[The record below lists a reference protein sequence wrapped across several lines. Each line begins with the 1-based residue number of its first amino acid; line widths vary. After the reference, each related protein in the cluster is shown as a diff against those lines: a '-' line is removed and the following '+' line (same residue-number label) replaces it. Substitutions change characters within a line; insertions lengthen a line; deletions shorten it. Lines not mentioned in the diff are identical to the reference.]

1 MSLRNKLKDS
11 VYGLKGETPSKR
23 DGAKGTSTLHYNSS
37 ITDNPDI
44 LASTSELSLKGK
56 KPAYN
61 YMDNLP
67 EKGVNGSVR
76 SNATDLTGTNSQN
89 RG

>member
-1 MSLRNKLKDS
+1 MSLKAKLKDS
-11 VYGLKGETPSKR
+11 VYGLKGLTPETR
-23 DGAKGTSTLHYNSS
+23 DGAKNTSTLHFNSS

-44 LASTSELSLKGK
+44 LAGQSELSLKGE
-56 KPAYN
+56 KPSYN

-67 EKGVNGSVR
+67 EKAVDGSVR
-76 SNATDLTGTNSQN
+76 ANATDLTGPNTQN

>member
-1 MSLRNKLKDS
+1 MSLLTKVKESIL
-11 VYGLKGETPSKR
+11 GLKGQTPTVR

-44 LASTSELSLKGK
+44 LAAQSKLSLKGQ
-56 KPAYN
+56 KPSYN
-61 YMDNLP
+61 YLDNLP
-67 EKGVNGSVR
+67 EKGVRDNVV
-76 SNATDLTGTNSQN
+76 DLTGTNTSN

>member
-1 MSLRNKLKDS
+1 MSLKAKLKDS
-11 VYGLKGETPSKR
+11 VHGLKGLTPPTR
-23 DGAKGTSTLHYNSS
+23 DGAKNTSTLHYNSS

-44 LASTSELSLKGK
+44 LAGQSELSLKGE
-56 KPAYN
+56 KPSYN

-67 EKGVNGSVR
+67 EKAVDGSIR
-76 SNATDLTGTNSQN
+76 ANATDLTGTNTQN

>member
-1 MSLRNKLKDS
+1 MSLKEKLKNS
-11 VYGLKGETPSKR
+11 VYGLKGQTPTKR
-23 DGAKGTSTLHYNSS
+23 DGAKSTSTLHNNSS

-44 LASTSELSLKGK
+44 LARESSLSLKGQ

-67 EKGVNGSVR
+67 EKGIK
-76 SNATDLTGTNSQN
+76 SNAQDLTGNIQ
-89 RG
+89 